1 MVYLAILLILTG
13 LLIILVTLFLETRK
27 VNERIDDLSG
37 NKTPDE
43 IFPQPAEESIPDSQ
57 SPHLD
62 FSVYDDDIFEIDDNL
77 HNSEDD
83 IFISFDDSD
92 EPDDIF
98 FDNAADNE
106 IEDSS
111 YFDDSPFSDQES
123 MEDGEEIFQESKTE
137 NEPARVVMFEDS
149 SGVIDYDS
157 GVGIIDPGLS
167 GYKKIKRIGTGDLAL
182 DRDGLN
188 FNVKDRLYR
197 FDFHIISRIFT
208 GDNYFAFPVKDGGAV
223 RLFIFEKGNS
233 LIENIRD
240 FFYNSKKD

>member
-37 NKTPDE
+37 NKIPDK
-43 IFPQPAEESIPDSQ
+43 IFPQPKEESSPDFE

-92 EPDDIF
+92 ESADIL
-98 FDNAADNE
+98 FDESDNKS
-106 IEDSS
+106 EDNN
-111 YFDDSPFSDQES
+111 YFDDSPFSDQERQKDGNGV
-123 MEDGEEIFQESKTE
+123 MEEGKTG
-137 NEPARVVMFEDS
+137 NEPAEVVMFEDN

-157 GVGIIDPGLS
+157 GVGIIDPGFS
-167 GYKKIKRIGTGDLAL
+167 GYKKIKRVGIGELIL

-188 FNVKDRLYR
+188 FYVEDRLYR
-197 FDFHIISRIFT
+197 FDFHRISRIFT
-208 GDNYFAFPVKDGGAV
+208 GENYFAFPVKDGGAV
-223 RLFIFEKGNS
+223 RLFIFEKGNG